1 MQLSTDN
8 GFAFLCA
15 PKCASS
21 SIEAAIAPHCNI
33 NFSGPGGLK
42 HITARDYRAFILTYH
57 NRVLANKPIEAF
69 SIVREPTEWLFS
81 WYRYRQRNDIKDPAH
96 PFHHN
101 YTGHLRFE
109 EFVEAY
115 LSDGKRPSFA
125 NVGNQ
130 TRFHTLED
138 GSIGVERIFDMASLD
153 RVAAYLSEKLGKPI
167 ELPMKNKAPEMA
179 MELSSA
185 RQMALQK
192 KLELDYLLYNSVRAN
207 DGELKTEIPS

>member
-1 MQLSTDN
+1 MQLSTDS

-21 SIEAAIAPHCNI
+21 SIEAAIAPFCNI

-42 HITARDYRAFILTYH
+42 HITARDYRAFILAYH

-101 YTGHLRFE
+101 YTGHLTFE
-109 EFVEAY
+109 EFVDAY
-115 LSDGKRPSFA
+115 LTDGKRPSFA

-130 TRFHTLED
+130 TRFHTLAD
-138 GSIGVERIFDMASLD
+138 GSVGVERIFAMACLD
-153 RVAAYLSEKLGKPI
+153 RVAAYLSEKLGKRI

-179 MELSSA
+179 MELTSA
-185 RQMALQK
+185 RRTQLREAMAADFALYERV
-192 KLELDYLLYNSVRAN
+192 LESA
-207 DGELKTEIPS
+207 GELVTAV